1 MSAQFYYLL
10 HVIGG
15 FLLTAF
21 TILATATAA
30 NGKRKGLMALTG
42 ILSLVVL
49 VGGFGLIAKVY
60 SNTWPAW
67 VHPKIACWLVL
78 SMASGLA
85 MRKPSTA
92 GLWTGVSVASVVI
105 AVVMV
110 YVRPF

>member
-1 MSAQFYYLL
+1 MSAQTYYLM

-30 NGKRKGLMALTG
+30 DGKRKGLLALTG
-42 ILSLVVL
+42 ILSLLVL
-49 VGGFGLIAKVY
+49 VGGFGLVSKVY
-60 SNTWPAW
+60 ANTWPAW
-67 VHPKIACWLVL
+67 VHPKIVCWLVL
-78 SMASGLA
+78 SLASGLA
-85 MRKPSTA
+85 MRKPSS
-92 GLWTGVSVASVVI
+92 GKLWTGVTVASVVI